1 MNAVAVA
8 TRRGRISPDR
18 ASAFLGVLAGFSFE
32 IAAAPEVD
40 DLPRLQALAARHK
53 LTAYDAAYLDLAQR
67 LGIPLATLDGDLMSA
82 AIAEGV
88 EIL

>member
-18 ASAFLGVLAGFSFE
+18 ASAFLGVLAGFSFA

-40 DLPRLQALAARHK
+40 DLPRLQALAARHH